1 MSHILLGLARQEGR
15 NIGPD
20 SRTET
25 ATTGQNRSP
34 PCVPVA
40 KKGPDKALKQKT
52 MEAMVESLKALK
64 PVSEGLYAVLT
75 GPQKEKADT
84 LLGGHCGMM

>member
-1 MSHILLGLARQEGR
+1 
-15 NIGPD
+15 
-20 SRTET
+20 
-25 ATTGQNRSP
+25 
-34 PCVPVA
+34 
-40 KKGPDKALKQKT
+40 
-52 MEAMVESLKALK
+52 MVESLKALK